1 MADGI
6 DSEICLDAETALGRL
21 SAAQFDLLVLDINL
35 PGMDG
40 FEFLAEFKRDVANA
54 SIPVVVISAKDLT
67 SQERDRIQESAADIM
82 QKSDNAM
89 EDVPRTGADVSCEEE
104 RGDRSREP

>member
-1 MADGI
+1 MMP
-6 DSEICLDAETALGRL
+6 
-21 SAAQFDLLVLDINL
+21 V
-35 PGMDG
+35 MDG

-67 SQERDRIQESAADIM
+67 SQERDRIQERAADIM

-89 EDVPRTGADVSCEEE
+89 EDVLSQVEDLLSDDSSSSGV
-104 RGDRSREP
+104 